1 MGAGAGRRVPA
12 KVEEDS
18 GLLAM
23 ARAQRMNTEFR
34 QAAFCAIMGAEVRR
48 ARARFGPAACAGALT
63 VPPPPRC
70 RTMWTRTRSC

>member
-1 MGAGAGRRVPA
+1 MGAGAGRRAPT

-34 QAAFCAIMGAEVRR
+34 QAAFCAIMGAEVR
-48 ARARFGPAACAGALT
+48 AACGRIGHAAR
-63 VPPPPRC
+63 PAR
-70 RTMWTRTRSC
+70 